1 MDHVFVLN
9 SIIDIYL
16 QKRKRVYCSFI
27 DYKKA
32 FDLVDRSSL
41 WSKLI
46 SHGIN
51 GKLMSVIFNLYH
63 HAKSCV
69 RANGKMSDYFTC
81 NVGVRQG
88 ENLSPLLFASLML
101 VDTIKV
107 LILYL
112 MISLSLE

>member
-16 QKRKRVYCSFI
+16 QKRERVYCSFI

-41 WSKLI
+41 WSKPI
-46 SHGIN
+46 SPGIN

-69 RANGKMSDYFTC
+69 RVNGKMST
-81 NVGVRQG
+81 
-88 ENLSPLLFASLML
+88 
-101 VDTIKV
+101 
-107 LILYL
+107 
-112 MISLSLE
+112 ISLAMLALDKVKTFRPYCLRYI

>member
-1 MDHVFVLN
+1 MLSCLSKLFTSALNYRITNFLERFDSIGEEQAGFRSGYSTMDHAFVLN
-9 SIIDIYL
+9 YIIDIYL

-32 FDLVDRSSL
+32 FNLVDRSSL

-69 RANGKMSDYFTC
+69 RANGY
-81 NVGVRQG
+81 R
-88 ENLSPLLFASLML
+88 
-101 VDTIKV
+101 
-107 LILYL
+107 
-112 MISLSLE
+112 